1 MPFWTLVAPGRLS
14 PSVQLKR
21 FSSWLVLMEH
31 WDGLGM
37 EPVAALAAMLLQ
49 HEGGLHTEQSVAATL
64 DLPSQHL
71 HIAVRTDTMLVF
83 FS

>member
-1 MPFWTLVAPGRLS
+1 MAPGRLGL
-14 PSVQLKR
+14 SVQSKR

-31 WDGLGM
+31 WDGLGV
-37 EPVAALAAMLLQ
+37 EPVVALAAMLLQ
-49 HEGGLHTEQSVAATL
+49 HENGLHAEKSVAATL

-71 HIAVRTDTMLVF
+71 HITVRIDTMLVL